1 MRIYNLTFVLILGY
15 YIYVLSQNLPHSTYN
30 STVLCGPFPTD
41 TAAKTPLVDAI
52 TSTTVTSYIW
62 NNIFYYAPAMWL
74 VILLLYTLHAFKSNH
89 LAIALKYIDDRED
102 DIAKQTTDQQRLIAR
117 LRKQIQMGKNVVL
130 DA

>member
-1 MRIYNLTFVLILGY
+1 MPLLILGY

-41 TAAKTPLVDAI
+41 TAAKTPLIDAI

-74 VILLLYTLHAFKSNH
+74 VILLLYTMHAFKSNH